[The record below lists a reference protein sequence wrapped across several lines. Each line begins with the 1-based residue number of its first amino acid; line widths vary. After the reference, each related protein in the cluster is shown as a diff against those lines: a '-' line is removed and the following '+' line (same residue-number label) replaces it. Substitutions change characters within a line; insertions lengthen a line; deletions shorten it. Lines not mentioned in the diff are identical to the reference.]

1 MEGQMEL
8 LRRFCDA
15 IWEYDTEKNEVCI
28 YQDTENG
35 ETGKWNQYDEV
46 YMVYLEEYVHGED
59 RSIWKNHMS
68 PEKLKQFYESKV
80 QEDHFFVR
88 TEHDNTGMQ
97 WHEAY
102 IEKDE
107 NSGKLLI
114 GTRDIKAKE
123 RKRLKFLENLPVAVC
138 SNEVLL
144 DENKKPYDFTYTYC
158 NPEHEKLEGV
168 QRGELLGRG
177 FYEFFDDTDPKWL
190 KYYYETAWLGIPHK
204 IRRYSPEIGKDL
216 LIYMTNSEP
225 GHCDCVLL
233 DVTKET
239 FLMREL
245 QRSREEMQR
254 ILESTME
261 LTFQYDPEKRRV
273 TIHKFGREKE
283 DVVYQE
289 KALGKM
295 LTDGGLLKKKDEEML
310 LDCFSRI
317 CMGEHYLTAA
327 LQGRFRKEDPWIWY
341 KLTMFDYLDENTK
354 ERKVLGYLQDI
365 NKDVFRQEELRRAA
379 QTDALTGI
387 WNVGGGKERVQKI
400 LASQKNEEQ
409 AWNAMFL
416 MDIDNFKTVNDT
428 MGHLVGDETLKRL
441 AQILKNSFSE
451 EDIVFRLGGDEF
463 AAFIRNMEN
472 PDEKVAQIMR
482 RMKHEIEASR
492 KEYPFL
498 GISTG
503 IYVTNIP
510 NAYEHYY
517 AEADRA
523 LYQTKK
529 QGKGHATVVKETK
542 QGSIL

>member
-1 MEGQMEL
+1 MSKQMEL

-15 IWEYDTEKNEVCI
+15 IWEYDTEKNQVYI
-28 YQDTENG
+28 YQDEEKTEAGSWNG
-35 ETGKWNQYDEV
+35 YDEV

-59 RSIWKNHMS
+59 REVWKNHMS
-68 PEKLKQFYESKV
+68 PEYLKKFYESQM

-88 TEHDNTGMQ
+88 TEHEQAGVQ

-102 IEKDE
+102 IEKE
-107 NSGKLLI
+107 EGSKTLLI

-144 DENKKPYDFTYTYC
+144 DEQKKPYDFTYTYC

-168 QRGELLGRG
+168 KKGELLGRG
-177 FYEFFDDTDPKWL
+177 FYEFFQNTDPKWL
-190 KYYYETAWLGIPHK
+190 NYYYETAWLGIPHK
-204 IRRYSPEIGKDL
+204 IRRYSPEIGKEL

-233 DVTKET
+233 DVTKES

-261 LTFQYDPEKRRV
+261 LTFQYEPEKHKV
-273 TIHKFGREKE
+273 TIQNFNGTKE
-283 DVVYQE
+283 HVVYQD
-289 KALGKM
+289 KTLGES
-295 LTDGGLLKKKDEEML
+295 LLERGLMQEKDEEML
-310 LDCFSRI
+310 QDCFSRI

-327 LQGRFRKEDPWIWY
+327 LQGRFHKEESWIWY

-365 NKDVFRQEELRRAA
+365 NKDVFRQEELRREA

-387 WNVGGGKERVQKI
+387 WNVGGGKEHVQNI
-400 LASQKNEEQ
+400 LEEQ
-409 AWNAMFL
+409 KEEEMGWNAMFL
-416 MDIDNFKTVNDT
+416 MDVDNFKSVNDT
-428 MGHLVGDETLKRL
+428 MGHMVGDDTLKQL
-441 AQILKNSFSE
+441 AKILKNSFD
-451 EDIVFRLGGDEF
+451 EDCIVFRLGGDEF
-463 AAFIRNMEN
+463 AAFVPHMEN
-472 PDEKVAQIMR
+472 PDEKIAQIMR
-482 RMKHEIEASR
+482 RMKHEVEAAR
-492 KEYPFL
+492 ETYPFL

-503 IYVTNIP
+503 IYMTDVA

-529 QGKGHATVVKETK
+529 QGKGHATVIKETK
-542 QGSIL
+542 QGSIF

>member
-1 MEGQMEL
+1 MERQMEL

-35 ETGKWNQYDEV
+35 ETRKWNQYDEV

-68 PEKLKQFYESKV
+68 PEKLKQFYESKI

-88 TEHDNTGMQ
+88 TEHERTGMQ

-107 NSGKLLI
+107 KSGKLLI

-261 LTFQYDPEKRRV
+261 LTFQYDPEKHRV

-289 KALGKM
+289 KALGET
-295 LTDGGLLKKKDEEML
+295 LTRGGLLKKKDEEML

-317 CMGEHYLTAA
+317 RMGEHYLTAA
-327 LQGRFRKEDPWIWY
+327 LQGRFQKEDPWIWY

-428 MGHLVGDETLKRL
+428 MGHLVGDETLKCL
-441 AQILKNSFSE
+441 AQILKNSFSG

-463 AAFIRNMEN
+463 AAFIQNMEN
-472 PDEKVAQIMR
+472 PDKKVAQIMR
-482 RMKHEIEASR
+482 RMKHEIEAAR

-510 NAYEHYY
+510 NSYEHYY

-542 QGSIL
+542 QGSVL